1 MRFENITVGKV
12 AKSCFQ
18 KTDRSAGLDDSI
30 RQNGLLNPI
39 HVRTW
44 GDGFELLGGHRR
56 LEAHRRLGRTA
67 IGAIIHDDIDDTTA
81 AVLYWS
87 DNIERED
94 LEPYAR
100 AVTIRSILGWTK
112 GDEPRVDVESFIK
125 KSGLSVGTLKRL
137 RRLSRLCPEVGELV
151 DDKILTQKEGLLLS
165 RLDVAQQR
173 HVYDQYAS
181 KTDIDQYP
189 EEEDPPHDLPL
200 LQKLIEAEL
209 GIAETPEEKTAEAK
223 KAADEKPEPE
233 AKEPEEPADHIE
245 PEKRE
250 NGEGDSV
257 AAAAELAEELP
268 DDDSDDS
275 TPEQSKRGTIVVEYG
290 ECHDRIRLVSTK
302 TEWLITLKLEK
313 ASQESQP
320 TQDMKHGFEGA
331 EGTNPYKLMLAY
343 IDAAAKMAKAK
354 E

>member
-1 MRFENITVGKV
+1 MRFENIPVEKV
-12 AKSCFQ
+12 ANSCFQ
-18 KTDRSAGLDDSI
+18 KHDRSDGLDDSI

-56 LEAHRRLGRTA
+56 LEAHRRLGRSEIAA
-67 IGAIIHDDIDDTTA
+67 IVHDDIDDTTA

-94 LEPYAR
+94 LGPYER
-100 AVTIRSILGWTK
+100 ALTIGTILGWAK
-112 GDEPRVDVESFIK
+112 GDEPRVDVESFVK
-125 KSGLSVGTLKRL
+125 RSGLSTGTLKRL
-137 RRLSRLCPEVGELV
+137 RRLSRLCPEVGALV

-189 EEEDPPHDLPL
+189 EESDPPHDLPL

-209 GIAETPEEKTAEAK
+209 GIAEEPEEKADEAK
-223 KAADEKPEPE
+223 DTDAKSEPEGVREPEKPV
-233 AKEPEEPADHIE
+233 DRIE
-245 PEKRE
+245 PEKQE
-250 NGEGDSV
+250 KDEGGG
-257 AAAAELAEELP
+257 AADDKTLADELP
-268 DDDSDDS
+268 DDDSDED
-275 TPEQSKRGTIVVEYG
+275 TPVQSKRGTVVVEYG

-302 TEWLITLKLEK
+302 TEWLVTLKLEK

-320 TQDMKHGFEGA
+320 TQDMKHGFEGPD
-331 EGTNPYKLMLAY
+331 GSNPYKIMLAY